1 MKPLRVLFVLPDLGA
16 GGAQRVMLTMARSLD
31 PARFSVQFI
40 VFGGKRDLIIDVP
53 HNAIVEELGVSRLR
67 IALPMLV
74 RRLRKEKPD
83 IVVSV
88 MGYVNLA
95 LLAASGLLP
104 NQTKLVVREAN
115 VLSAT
120 KAAFPRW
127 LPTEKLYQR
136 LYPRADAIIAPTQMI
151 AREIE
156 RAAPD
161 AASRIVMMQNPVDEV
176 RQRSSAERLIR
187 LPGDGLNVIA
197 AGRLTRQK
205 GFDRLI
211 TLMPQLPTARLTIY
225 GEGPERAALEKTI
238 AALDLK
244 GRISLPGFSSNLP
257 SAIAGADV
265 FVLPSR
271 WEGLPNVVLEA
282 LALGTPVV
290 ASNESCVEDIAAAT
304 VQGALIVAPV
314 DAAFA
319 HAIMQHKSAPIS
331 APRPSL
337 LPGAYRMENV
347 AKRFDALL
355 SRVAQSIT

>member
-1 MKPLRVLFVLPDLGA
+1 
-16 GGAQRVMLTMARSLD
+16 
-31 PARFSVQFI
+31 
-40 VFGGKRDLIIDVP
+40 
-53 HNAIVEELGVSRLR
+53 
-67 IALPMLV
+67 MLV

-95 LLAASGLLP
+95 LLAARGLLP
-104 NQTKLVVREAN
+104 NETKLIVREAN

-156 RAAPD
+156 QAAPA
-161 AASRIVMMQNPVDEV
+161 AASRIVMMQNPVDET
-176 RQRSSAERLIR
+176 RQRSRAERIIR
-187 LPGDGLNVIA
+187 LPVEGLNVVA

-211 TLMPQLPTARLTIY
+211 ALMPQLPAAHLTIF
-225 GEGPERAALEKTI
+225 GEGPERAALEKQI
-238 AALDLK
+238 DGLDLK
-244 GRISLPGFSSNLP
+244 GRISLSGFSDNLS

-290 ASNESCVEDIAAAT
+290 ASNESCVEDIAAQTAH
-304 VQGALIVAPV
+304 GALTVAPV

-319 HAIMQHKSAPIS
+319 RAIMQHKPAPIS

-337 LPGAYRMENV
+337 LPEVYRVENV

-355 SRVAQSIT
+355 SRVAQSAL